1 MQSECNLMNTKN
13 NRLQT
18 RICLRPLPCIL
29 LFVEPTSANWVA
41 VVSLLG
47 SVLGPVEHGLSDA
60 GGFARGVGEGAWDG
74 VKGTVSGVGHLAEGG
89 YKLATD
95 SHYREQAWNSA
106 LNDAK
111 SAANFAATAVT
122 DPGKAADEI
131 GNTTSHT
138 WHALET
144 AYNEAAARGQGSE
157 FLGQI
162 FGQGA
167 ILAGTAVIPGGVE
180 ADAVEGVGDAGRAD
194 TLLGEAGKLTD
205 AAKTTGQTGVAAKSV
220 GAIEDAEEVASTG
233 ESAANTIA
241 RGKPYAFGTG
251 TRSERAAVIIDRS
264 AQALGRNDASGLVDN
279 VVYDAA
285 AGSPDFWVD
294 PNTGDRTI
302 TLDPSTFRKTEA
314 GQLVA
319 GTHELIHAEQW
330 EQALSRHAGN
340 LAAARSEMFVPQ
352 ISLRYA
358 IREVQI
364 ERRALQSVDRLL
376 GGLTPQQ
383 IGHSTRYIERW
394 QAVVLRVTGR
404 RVP

>member
-1 MQSECNLMNTKN
+1 
-13 NRLQT
+13 
-18 RICLRPLPCIL
+18 
-29 LFVEPTSANWVA
+29 LFIEPTSAKWGT
-41 VVSLLG
+41 VVSLLD

-74 VKGTVSGVGHLAEGG
+74 VKDTVSGVGHLAEDS

-95 SHYREQAWNSA
+95 SHYREQVWNSA
-106 LNDAK
+106 VNDAK
-111 SAANFAATAVT
+111 SAANFAATAAT
-122 DPGKAADEI
+122 DPGEAADEV
-131 GNTTSHT
+131 GNTASHA

-144 AYNEAAARGQGSE
+144 AHNQAAARGQSSE
-157 FLGQI
+157 FIGQI

-167 ILAGTAVIPGGVE
+167 ILAGTTVIPGGVE
-180 ADAVEGVGDAGRAD
+180 AGAVEAIGDAGRAVGD
-194 TLLGEAGKLTD
+194 AEKLTD
-205 AAKTTGQTGVAAKSV
+205 AAETAGQAGSAAKAV
-220 GAIEDAEEVASTG
+220 GRAIEDDGEVASSG

-241 RGKPYAFGTG
+241 RGKAYAFGTG
-251 TRSERAAVIIDRS
+251 TRSERAAAIIDRS

-294 PNTGDRTI
+294 PKTGARTI
-302 TLDPSTFRKTEA
+302 TVDPSTFRKTEA
-314 GQLVA
+314 GQLIA
-319 GTHELIHAEQW
+319 GAHELIHAEQW
-330 EQALSRHAGN
+330 EQAVSRHAGN
-340 LAAARSEMFVPQ
+340 FPAAHSEMFVPQ

-383 IGHSTRYIERW
+383 VGHSTRYIERW